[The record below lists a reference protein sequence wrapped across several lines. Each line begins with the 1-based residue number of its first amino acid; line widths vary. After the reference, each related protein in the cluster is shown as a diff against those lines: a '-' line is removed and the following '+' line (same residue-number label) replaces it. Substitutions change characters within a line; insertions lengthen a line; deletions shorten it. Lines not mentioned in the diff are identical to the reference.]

1 MAQVTLRIN
10 GYAYTLGC
18 QDGEEDHLQAMAAEV
33 DRRIDSVK
41 ASAGPSGEARML
53 VIAALLMADDVHEM
67 RQKLA
72 AAEAGAA
79 NPAPAVAA
87 PSDRRQADPPAGKVG
102 KACRRHCGGAGASL
116 SCTGGAAGCDR
127 QHIPRATKHLP
138 GSWLCRDL
146 GPGIWRPPAQ
156 QALGG

>member
-53 VIAALLMADDVHEM
+53 VIAALLMADDMHEM

-72 AAEAGAA
+72 AAEPVAA
-79 NPAPAVAA
+79 NSAPVPAPVTDARLG
-87 PSDRRQADPPAGKVG
+87 RRLGKLA
-102 KACRRHCGGAGASL
+102 KRAEDI
-116 SCTGGAAGCDR
+116 AAGLE
-127 QHIPRATKHLP
+127 HP
-138 GSWLCRDL
+138 
-146 GPGIWRPPAQ
+146 
-156 QALGG
+156 